1 MMERRFEEL
10 AACYTQLRV
19 AVVGD
24 VCLDRYLEIDP
35 ARKET
40 SLETGLPVHN
50 VMNVRNQLGGAANG
64 VANLVALGI
73 RQVDLVG
80 YCGDDGEGYELKRAL
95 SRLPGVCTTSFFCV
109 PDRRTFTY
117 CKPILLEAEGMREL
131 SRIDIKNDSLTPLS
145 LSQRLAEAVAAVGEQ
160 ADVLIALEQTD
171 RAETG
176 ALTHAVRAELGALAQ
191 RRPAVPILAD
201 SRRSLRDFPR
211 LNFKMNGAELSSL
224 TGMRDASDECTVR
237 SVVAEWAQSRGRS
250 TFVTLAG
257 SGIIAADADGTISH
271 APALPL
277 RGRIDVV
284 GAGDSV
290 TANVAVA
297 LAAGSTTAEACHI
310 AMAAASHTIHQIG
323 TTGVASVDDICAL
336 L

>member
-10 AACYTQLRV
+10 AARYAQLRV

-35 ARKET
+35 VRKET

-50 VMNVRNQLGGAANG
+50 VMSVRNQLGGAANV

-73 RQVDLVG
+73 RQIDLVG

-95 SRLPGVCTTSFFCV
+95 SRLPGVCTASFFCV
-109 PDRRTFTY
+109 PGRRTFTY
-117 CKPILLEAEGMREL
+117 CKPILLEAEGLREL
-131 SRIDIKNDSLTPLS
+131 SRIDIKNDSPTPLS

-171 RAETG
+171 LAETG
-176 ALTHAVRAELGALAQ
+176 ALTLAVRAELGALAQ

-211 LNFKMNGAELSSL
+211 LNFKMNGAELASL
-224 TGMRDASDECTVR
+224 MGVKDVSNGRALR
-237 SVVAEWAQSRGRS
+237 SFVAEWAQSQARS
-250 TFVTLAG
+250 TFVTLSG
-257 SGIIAADADGTISH
+257 SGIVAADPDGTFYH
-271 APALPL
+271 APALPP

-297 LAAGSTTAEACHI
+297 LAAGAATAEACHI

-323 TTGVASVDDICAL
+323 TTGVASVEDISAL

>member
-1 MMERRFEEL
+1 MMETRFEEL
-10 AACYTQLRV
+10 AARYAQLRV

-35 ARKET
+35 VRKET

-50 VMNVRNQLGGAANG
+50 VMSVRNQLGGAANV

-73 RQVDLVG
+73 RQIDLVG

-95 SRLPGVCTTSFFCV
+95 SRLPGVCTASFFCV
-109 PDRRTFTY
+109 PGRRTFTY
-117 CKPILLEAEGMREL
+117 CKPILLEAEGLREL
-131 SRIDIKNDSLTPLS
+131 SRIDIKNDSPTPLS

-171 RAETG
+171 LAETG
-176 ALTHAVRAELGALAQ
+176 ALTLAVRAELGALAQ

-211 LNFKMNGAELSSL
+211 LNFKMNGAELASL
-224 TGMRDASDECTVR
+224 MGVKDVSNGRALR
-237 SVVAEWAQSRGRS
+237 SFVAEWAQSQARS
-250 TFVTLAG
+250 TFVTLSG
-257 SGIIAADADGTISH
+257 SGIVAADPDGTFYH
-271 APALPL
+271 APALPP

-297 LAAGSTTAEACHI
+297 LAAGAATAEACHI

-323 TTGVASVDDICAL
+323 TTGVASVEDISAL